1 MESGKTSPNLSTLL
15 KILRKLGLRFSIHS
29 VQNPVRY

>member
-15 KILRKLGLRFSIHS
+15 KILRKLGLSFSINS
-29 VQNPVRY
+29 VLNPVRY